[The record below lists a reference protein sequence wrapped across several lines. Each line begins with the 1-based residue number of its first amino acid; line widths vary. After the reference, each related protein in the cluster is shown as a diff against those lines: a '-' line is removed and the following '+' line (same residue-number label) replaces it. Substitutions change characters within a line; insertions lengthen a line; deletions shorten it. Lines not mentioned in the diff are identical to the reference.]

1 MLSKIGMINSAD
13 AAQYLISSMKGYQIS
28 AKDSVTIVD
37 KLTSVD
43 MEAAVSAGELAEAMS
58 KTANL
63 ARVSGVSMDNLIGIF
78 RKSRKYAKV
87 GKCSRHK
94 FSVDLFTYGKY

>member
-1 MLSKIGMINSAD
+1 
-13 AAQYLISSMKGYQIS
+13 
-28 AKDSVTIVD
+28 
-37 KLTSVD
+37 

-63 ARVSGVSMDNLIGIF
+63 ARVSGVSMDNLIGYI
-78 RKSRKYAKV
+78 SEVAGSNAKV

>member
-58 KTANL
+58 KTQ
-63 ARVSGVSMDNLIGIF
+63 
-78 RKSRKYAKV
+78 
-87 GKCSRHK
+87 
-94 FSVDLFTYGKY
+94 T